1 MFIRTTASKD
11 VLPSFSLLGKER
23 EMGRVRDKAPSP
35 TSVYN
40 NPWCVLCD
48 EEDKPS
54 TAASQK
60 GKTNK
65 NSEVRPATVPP
76 LADVWADE
84 ARKIAVM
91 QK

>member
-1 MFIRTTASKD
+1 MILIRTTETK

-76 LADVWADE
+76 LANVSMSGRMRR
-84 ARKIAVM
+84 ARSL
-91 QK
+91 